1 MKKVTAAIIID
12 DGKILIA
19 QRSADTTLPLKW
31 EFPGGKVED
40 GETPEE
46 CLSREIMEELDLV
59 ISIEDFFASSIYK
72 YEFGEIELL
81 AYYAKILS
89 GDLHLNVHIDHQWV
103 VPKDLALFD
112 FALADIEIVQKLQLR
127 FI

>member
-40 GETPEE
+40 GETPGE
-46 CLSREIMEELDLV
+46 CLSREILEELDLIV
-59 ISIEDFFASSIYK
+59 SIEDFFASSIYK

-81 AYYAKILS
+81 AYFAKILS
-89 GDLHLNVHIDHQWV
+89 GDLYLNVHIDHKWV
-103 VPKDLALFD
+103 FPKDLNLFD
-112 FALADIEIVQKLQLR
+112 FAPADIEIVQKLQLR
-127 FI
+127 FM

>member
-1 MKKVTAAIIID
+1 MKTVTAAIIID

-19 QRSADTTLPLKW
+19 QRSPDTTLPLKW

-59 ISIEDFFASSIYK
+59 VSIDDFFVSSIYK

-81 AYYAKILS
+81 AYFAKIIS
-89 GDLHLNVHIDHQWV
+89 GYMQLNVHTDHKWV
-103 VPKDLALFD
+103 LPKDLSLFD
-112 FALADIEIVQKLQLR
+112 FAPADIEIAQKLQLR
-127 FI
+127 FK

>member
-12 DGKILIA
+12 DGKILIT

-46 CLSREIMEELDLV
+46 CLAREIMEELDLEV
-59 ISIEDFFASSIYK
+59 FIQDFFTSSLYK

-81 AYYAKILS
+81 TYFAKILS
-89 GDLHLNVHIDHQWV
+89 GDLQLNVHIDHKWV
-103 VPKDLALFD
+103 LPDDLSLFD
-112 FALADIEIVQKLQLR
+112 FAPADIDIVQKLQLR
-127 FI
+127 FM